1 MIEPNLI
8 QTKYSEVISP
18 SNFWETRPFAEPV
31 ALSELGFLLTS
42 EQLGSDRLNHLN
54 NLLNRL
60 SQVCQT
66 SDELQAGLLLYLY
79 PSCKDFPDRMTK
91 QLCHPNAYEIF
102 LRLRQIDGLSFKMET
117 EKHLIRA
124 RDLIYAMCGN
134 FSLMMALLL
143 IRLHRIQQFE
153 DLPESHRELVAKQSL
168 HVYAPLANRLGI
180 FWIKAELE
188 DHAFQILEPDQYYQ
202 LKKLVAK
209 KRNERSALVESMSR
223 QIRQTL
229 RKAGLNHQVY
239 GRYKRFYSIHE
250 KLQKVDHQFE
260 RIQDLIALR
269 ILLDDVADCYAA
281 LSYIHE
287 RWSHNEDRFKDY
299 ITQPKPNGYQSLHTT
314 VTTSL
319 GDDVEIQIRTHE
331 MHAVAEFG
339 IAAHWLYKE
348 THRRSAVKADINKSF
363 EKLDQT
369 LQCVYPMTPQGDILE
384 LPIGA
389 SPVDFAYHIHTDIGN
404 QIAGVKINNTIS
416 KIDSQLENGDC
427 VEILTSPRQH
437 PTKEWLNF
445 VKTHKA
451 RNKIRQFVNLQK
463 REEFRRDAWNI
474 LEKDF
479 RQAGLNLNRMV
490 RENRLENE
498 CQQRKSQS
506 FEHVLNCIG
515 QGSMRSQEILQWFVD
530 APNEF
535 AATPTIQP
543 KNKKTSLNIKTH
555 FIPGKFH
562 VCVAG
567 LEEAVTS
574 LAGCC
579 KPVPGDDIIGYISKN
594 RMIKIHKKNC
604 VSASHLENDQLL
616 AVDWIES
623 T

>member
-8 QTKYSEVISP
+8 QTKYSEVINP

-60 SQVCQT
+60 SQVFQT

-79 PSCKDFPDRMTK
+79 PSYKDFPDRMTQ

-102 LRLRQIDGLSFKMET
+102 LRLRQIDGLSFKMES

-153 DLPESHRELVAKQSL
+153 DLPESHRDLVAKQSL

-287 RWSHNEDRFKDY
+287 RWSHNENRFKDY

-314 VTTSL
+314 VTTSE

-348 THRRSAVKADINKSF
+348 THRRSAVKADLSKSF
-363 EKLDQT
+363 KKLDKT

-474 LEKDF
+474 LENDF

-515 QGSMRSQEILQWFVD
+515 QGSLRSQEILQWFVD

-535 AATPTIQP
+535 VATSTIQP
-543 KNKKTSLNIKTH
+543 KNKKTSLSIKTH

-562 VCVAG
+562 VCVEG

-616 AVDWIES
+616 AVNWIEF

>member
-8 QTKYSEVISP
+8 QTKYSEVINP

-79 PSCKDFPDRMTK
+79 PSYKAFPDRMTQ

-102 LRLRQIDGLSFKMET
+102 LRLRQIDGLSFKMES

-153 DLPESHRELVAKQSL
+153 DLPASHRELVAKQSL

-287 RWSHNEDRFKDY
+287 RWSHNENRFKDY

-314 VTTSL
+314 VTTSE

-348 THRRSAVKADINKSF
+348 THRRSAVKADLNKSF
-363 EKLDQT
+363 GKLDQT

-384 LPIGA
+384 LPLGA

-515 QGSMRSQEILQWFVD
+515 QGSLRSQEILQWFVD

-543 KNKKTSLNIKTH
+543 KNKKTSLSIKTH

-562 VCVAG
+562 VCVEG

-616 AVDWIES
+616 AVNWIEL

>member
-18 SNFWETRPFAEPV
+18 SNFWETKPSAEPV
-31 ALSELGFLLTS
+31 ALSELGFLMTS

-79 PSCKDFPDRMTK
+79 PSYKDLPDRMTQ

-102 LRLRQIDGLSFKMET
+102 LRLRQIDGLSFKMES

-153 DLPESHRELVAKQSL
+153 DLPESHRDLVAKQSL

-223 QIRQTL
+223 QIRKTL
-229 RKAGLNHQVY
+229 SQAGLNHQVY

-260 RIQDLIALR
+260 RIQDLNALR

-287 RWSHNEDRFKDY
+287 RWSHNENRFKDY
-299 ITQPKPNGYQSLHTT
+299 ITQPKLNGYQSLHTT
-314 VTTSL
+314 VTTSE

-348 THRRSAVKADINKSF
+348 THRRSGVKADLNKSF
-363 EKLDQT
+363 KELDQT

-416 KIDSQLENGDC
+416 KIDTQLENGDC

-506 FEHVLNCIG
+506 FEHILNCIG
-515 QGSMRSQEILQWFVD
+515 QGSVRSQEILQWFVD

-543 KNKKTSLNIKTH
+543 KNKKTSLSIKTH

-562 VCVAG
+562 VCVEG

-579 KPVPGDDIIGYISKN
+579 KPMPGDDIIGYISKN

-616 AVDWIES
+616 AVNWIEF

>member
-8 QTKYSEVISP
+8 QTKYSEVINP

-79 PSCKDFPDRMTK
+79 PSYKDFPDRMTQ

-102 LRLRQIDGLSFKMET
+102 LRLRQIDGLSFKMES

-153 DLPESHRELVAKQSL
+153 DLPASHRELVAKQSL

-209 KRNERSALVESMSR
+209 KRNERSALVEPMSR

-287 RWSHNEDRFKDY
+287 RWSHNENRFKDY

-314 VTTSL
+314 VTTSE

-348 THRRSAVKADINKSF
+348 THRRSAVKADLNKSF
-363 EKLDQT
+363 KKLDQT

-404 QIAGVKINNTIS
+404 QIAGVKINNNIS

-515 QGSMRSQEILQWFVD
+515 QGSLRSQEIMQWFID

-543 KNKKTSLNIKTH
+543 KNKKTSLSIKTH

-562 VCVAG
+562 VCVEG

-616 AVDWIES
+616 AVNWIEV

>member
-8 QTKYSEVISP
+8 QTKYSEVINP

-79 PSCKDFPDRMTK
+79 PSYKDFPDRMTQ

-102 LRLRQIDGLSFKMET
+102 LRLRQIDGLSFKMES

-153 DLPESHRELVAKQSL
+153 DLPESHRDLVAKQSL

-287 RWSHNEDRFKDY
+287 RWSHSEDRFKDY

-314 VTTSL
+314 VTTSK

-348 THRRSAVKADINKSF
+348 THRRSAVKADLNKSF
-363 EKLDQT
+363 KKLDQT

-515 QGSMRSQEILQWFVD
+515 PVSYTHL
-530 APNEF
+530 
-535 AATPTIQP
+535 TLPT
-543 KNKKTSLNIKTH
+543 T
-555 FIPGKFH
+555 
-562 VCVAG
+562 
-567 LEEAVTS
+567 
-574 LAGCC
+574 
-579 KPVPGDDIIGYISKN
+579 
-594 RMIKIHKKNC
+594 
-604 VSASHLENDQLL
+604 
-616 AVDWIES
+616 
-623 T
+623 

>member
-8 QTKYSEVISP
+8 QSKYSEVINP

-31 ALSELGFLLTS
+31 ALPELGFLLTS

-79 PSCKDFPDRMTK
+79 PSYKDFPDRMTQ

-102 LRLRQIDGLSFKMET
+102 LRLRQIDGLSFKMES

-153 DLPESHRELVAKQSL
+153 DLPESHRDLVAKQSL

-287 RWSHNEDRFKDY
+287 RWSHNENRFKDY

-314 VTTSL
+314 VTTSE

-331 MHAVAEFG
+331 MHVVAEFG

-348 THRRSAVKADINKSF
+348 THRRSAVKADLNKSF
-363 EKLDQT
+363 KKLDRT
-369 LQCVYPMTPQGDILE
+369 LQRVYPMTPQGDILE

-416 KIDSQLENGDC
+416 KIDTQLENGDC

-535 AATPTIQP
+535 ATTSTIQP

-562 VCVAG
+562 VCVEG

-579 KPVPGDDIIGYISKN
+579 KPVHGDDIIGYISKN

-616 AVDWIES
+616 AVNWIEFA
-623 T
+623 

>member
-8 QTKYSEVISP
+8 QTKYSEVINP
-18 SNFWETRPFAEPV
+18 SNFWETQPFAEPV

-79 PSCKDFPDRMTK
+79 PSYKDFPNRMTQ

-102 LRLRQIDGLSFKMET
+102 LRLRQIDGLSFKMES

-153 DLPESHRELVAKQSL
+153 DLPESHRDLVAKQSL

-250 KLQKVDHQFE
+250 KLQKVNHQFE

-287 RWSHNEDRFKDY
+287 RWSHREDRFKDY

-314 VTTSL
+314 VTTSK

-348 THRRSAVKADINKSF
+348 THRRSAVKADLNKSF
-363 EKLDQT
+363 KKLDQT

-416 KIDSQLENGDC
+416 KIDNQLENGDC

-535 AATPTIQP
+535 AVTPTIQP
-543 KNKKTSLNIKTH
+543 KNKKTSLSIKTH

-562 VCVAG
+562 VCVEG

-616 AVDWIES
+616 AVDWIKS

>member
-8 QTKYSEVISP
+8 QTKYFEVLNL
-18 SNFWETRPFAEPV
+18 SNFWETRTFAEPV

-66 SDELQAGLLLYLY
+66 SDELQASLLLYLY
-79 PSCKDFPDRMTK
+79 PSYTDLPDQMTR

-102 LRLRQIDGLSFKMET
+102 LKLRQIDSLSFKMET

-153 DLPESHRELVAKQSL
+153 DLPESHRDLVAKQSL

-188 DHAFQILEPDQYYQ
+188 DHAFQILEPNQYYQ

-209 KRNERSALVESMSR
+209 KRNERSAMVESISR

-229 RKAGLNHQVY
+229 RKSGLNHQVY

-250 KLQKVDHQFE
+250 KLQKVDQQFE

-314 VTTSL
+314 VTTSG

-331 MHAVAEFG
+331 MHAFAEFG

-348 THRRSAVKADINKSF
+348 THRHSAVKADLNKSF
-363 EKLDQT
+363 KKLDQT

-384 LPIGA
+384 LPKGA

-404 QIAGVKINNTIS
+404 QLAGVKINNNIS
-416 KIDSQLENGDC
+416 KIDTQLENGDS
-427 VEILTSPRQH
+427 VEILTSPRQN

-451 RNKIRQFVNLQK
+451 RNRIRQFVNLQK
-463 REEFRRDAWNI
+463 REEFRRDAWSV

-515 QGSMRSQEILQWFVD
+515 QGSLRSQEILQWFVD
-530 APNEF
+530 APNEH
-535 AATPTIQP
+535 AAVTTIQL
-543 KNKKTSLNIKTH
+543 KNEKTLSGTQKH
-555 FIPGKFH
+555 FIPGKFR
-562 VCVAG
+562 VCVEG

-579 KPVPGDDIIGYISKN
+579 KPVPGDEIIGYISKN
-594 RMIKIHKKNC
+594 RMIKIHRKNC
-604 VSASHLENDQLL
+604 ELASHLENDQLL
-616 AVDWIES
+616 AVNWIEFA
-623 T
+623 

>member
-1 MIEPNLI
+1 
-8 QTKYSEVISP
+8 
-18 SNFWETRPFAEPV
+18 
-31 ALSELGFLLTS
+31 
-42 EQLGSDRLNHLN
+42 
-54 NLLNRL
+54 
-60 SQVCQT
+60 
-66 SDELQAGLLLYLY
+66 
-79 PSCKDFPDRMTK
+79 
-91 QLCHPNAYEIF
+91 
-102 LRLRQIDGLSFKMET
+102 
-117 EKHLIRA
+117 
-124 RDLIYAMCGN
+124 
-134 FSLMMALLL
+134 
-143 IRLHRIQQFE
+143 
-153 DLPESHRELVAKQSL
+153 
-168 HVYAPLANRLGI
+168 
-180 FWIKAELE
+180 
-188 DHAFQILEPDQYYQ
+188 
-202 LKKLVAK
+202 
-209 KRNERSALVESMSR
+209 
-223 QIRQTL
+223 QTL

-287 RWSHNEDRFKDY
+287 RWSQNEDRFKDY

-348 THRRSAVKADINKSF
+348 THRRSAVKADLNKSF
-363 EKLDQT
+363 KKLDQT

-416 KIDSQLENGDC
+416 KIDNQLENGDC

-543 KNKKTSLNIKTH
+543 KNKKTSLSIKTH

-562 VCVAG
+562 VCVEG

-616 AVDWIES
+616 AVNWTEF

>member
-8 QTKYSEVISP
+8 QTKYSEVINP

-79 PSCKDFPDRMTK
+79 PSYKDFPDRMTQ

-102 LRLRQIDGLSFKMET
+102 LRLRQIDGLSFKMDS

-124 RDLIYAMCGN
+124 RDLIYGMCGN

-153 DLPESHRELVAKQSL
+153 DLPESHRVLVARQSL

-287 RWSHNEDRFKDY
+287 RWSHNENRFKDY

-314 VTTSL
+314 VTTSE

-348 THRRSAVKADINKSF
+348 THRRSAVKADLNKSF
-363 EKLDQT
+363 KKLDQA

-404 QIAGVKINNTIS
+404 QIAGVKINNNIS

-515 QGSMRSQEILQWFVD
+515 QGSLRSQEILQWFVD

-543 KNKKTSLNIKTH
+543 KNKKTSLSIKTH

-562 VCVAG
+562 VCVEG

-616 AVDWIES
+616 AVNWIEL

>member
-8 QTKYSEVISP
+8 QTKYSEVINP

-79 PSCKDFPDRMTK
+79 PSYKAFPDRMTQ

-102 LRLRQIDGLSFKMET
+102 LRLRQIDGLSFKMES

-153 DLPESHRELVAKQSL
+153 DLPASHREVVAKQSL

-209 KRNERSALVESMSR
+209 KRNERSALVESMSS

-287 RWSHNEDRFKDY
+287 RWSHNENRFKDY

-314 VTTSL
+314 VTTSE

-348 THRRSAVKADINKSF
+348 THRRSAVKADLNKSF
-363 EKLDQT
+363 KKLDQT
-369 LQCVYPMTPQGDILE
+369 LQYVYPMTPQGDILE

-389 SPVDFAYHIHTDIGN
+389 SPVDFAYHVHTDIGN

-416 KIDSQLENGDC
+416 KIDNQLENGDC

-445 VKTHKA
+445 VKTYKA

-515 QGSMRSQEILQWFVD
+515 QGSLRSQEILQWFVD

-543 KNKKTSLNIKTH
+543 KNKKTSLSIKTH

-562 VCVAG
+562 VSVEG

-579 KPVPGDDIIGYISKN
+579 KPVPGDDIIEYISKN

-616 AVDWIES
+616 AVNWIEL

>member
-54 NLLNRL
+54 NLLNSL

-79 PSCKDFPDRMTK
+79 PSCKDFPDRMTQ

-153 DLPESHRELVAKQSL
+153 DLPESHRDLVAKQSL

-269 ILLDDVADCYAA
+269 ILLDDVANCYAA

-287 RWSHNEDRFKDY
+287 RWSHSEDRFKDY

-314 VTTSL
+314 VTTSE

-348 THRRSAVKADINKSF
+348 THRRSAVKADLNKSF
-363 EKLDQT
+363 KKLDQT

-384 LPIGA
+384 LPKGA

-416 KIDSQLENGDC
+416 KIDTQLENGDC

-451 RNKIRQFVNLQK
+451 RSKIRQFINLQK
-463 REEFRRDAWNI
+463 REEFRRDAWSI

-479 RQAGLNLNRMV
+479 RHAGLNLNRMV

-498 CQQRKSQS
+498 CQLRKSQS
-506 FEHVLNCIG
+506 FGHVLNCIG
-515 QGSMRSQEILQWFVD
+515 QGSLRSQEILQWFVD
-530 APNEF
+530 APNEH
-535 AATPTIQP
+535 AATSRIQP
-543 KNKKTSLNIKTH
+543 KNKKTPLSIKTH
-555 FIPGKFH
+555 FITGKFH
-562 VCVAG
+562 VCVEG
-567 LEEAVTS
+567 LEEAATS

-594 RMIKIHKKNC
+594 RMIKIHKRNC
-604 VSASHLENDQLL
+604 ESASHLENDQLL
-616 AVDWIES
+616 AVNWIEFA
-623 T
+623 

>member
-1 MIEPNLI
+1 MIEPYLI

-18 SNFWETRPFAEPV
+18 SNFLETRPFAEPV
-31 ALSELGFLLTS
+31 ALSELGSLLTS

-54 NLLNRL
+54 NLLNSL

-79 PSCKDFPDRMTK
+79 PSCKDFRDRVTQ

-117 EKHLIRA
+117 EKQLTRA

-153 DLPESHRELVAKQSL
+153 DLPESHRDLVAKQSL

-287 RWSHNEDRFKDY
+287 RWSHSEDRFKDY

-314 VTTSL
+314 VTTSE

-348 THRRSAVKADINKSF
+348 THRRSAVKADLNKSF
-363 EKLDQT
+363 KKLDQT

-384 LPIGA
+384 LPKGA

-416 KIDSQLENGDC
+416 KIDTQLENGDF

-451 RNKIRQFVNLQK
+451 RSKIRQFVNLQK
-463 REEFRRDAWNI
+463 REEFRRDAWSI

-479 RQAGLNLNRMV
+479 RHAGLNLNRMV

-498 CQQRKSQS
+498 CQLRKSQS

-515 QGSMRSQEILQWFVD
+515 QGSLRSQEILQWFVD
-530 APNEF
+530 APNEH
-535 AATPTIQP
+535 AATSRIQP
-543 KNKKTSLNIKTH
+543 KNKKTPLSIKTH
-555 FIPGKFH
+555 FITGKFH
-562 VCVAG
+562 VCVEG

-594 RMIKIHKKNC
+594 RMIKIHKRNC
-604 VSASHLENDQLL
+604 ESASHLENDQLL
-616 AVDWIES
+616 AVNWIEFA
-623 T
+623 

>member
-1 MIEPNLI
+1 M
-8 QTKYSEVISP
+8 
-18 SNFWETRPFAEPV
+18 
-31 ALSELGFLLTS
+31 
-42 EQLGSDRLNHLN
+42 
-54 NLLNRL
+54 
-60 SQVCQT
+60 
-66 SDELQAGLLLYLY
+66 
-79 PSCKDFPDRMTK
+79 
-91 QLCHPNAYEIF
+91 
-102 LRLRQIDGLSFKMET
+102 
-117 EKHLIRA
+117 
-124 RDLIYAMCGN
+124 
-134 FSLMMALLL
+134 
-143 IRLHRIQQFE
+143 
-153 DLPESHRELVAKQSL
+153 
-168 HVYAPLANRLGI
+168 
-180 FWIKAELE
+180 
-188 DHAFQILEPDQYYQ
+188 
-202 LKKLVAK
+202 
-209 KRNERSALVESMSR
+209 
-223 QIRQTL
+223 
-229 RKAGLNHQVY
+229 
-239 GRYKRFYSIHE
+239 
-250 KLQKVDHQFE
+250 
-260 RIQDLIALR
+260 IALR

-287 RWSHNEDRFKDY
+287 RWSHNENRFKDY

-314 VTTSL
+314 VTTSE

-348 THRRSAVKADINKSF
+348 THRRSAVKADLNKSF
-363 EKLDQT
+363 KKLDQA

-404 QIAGVKINNTIS
+404 QIAGVKINNNIS

-515 QGSMRSQEILQWFVD
+515 QGSLRSQEILQWFVD

-543 KNKKTSLNIKTH
+543 KNKKTSLSIKTH

-562 VCVAG
+562 VCVEG

-594 RMIKIHKKNC
+594 SMIKIHKKNC

-616 AVDWIES
+616 AVNWIEL

>member
-18 SNFWETRPFAEPV
+18 SNFWETRQFAEPV

-42 EQLGSDRLNHLN
+42 EQLGSNRLNHLN

-79 PSCKDFPDRMTK
+79 PSYKDFPDRMTQ
-91 QLCHPNAYEIF
+91 QLCHQNAYEIF
-102 LRLRQIDGLSFKMET
+102 LRLRQIDGLSFKMES

-153 DLPESHRELVAKQSL
+153 DLPESHRDLVAKQSL

-287 RWSHNEDRFKDY
+287 RWSHSEDRFKDY

-314 VTTSL
+314 VTTSE

-348 THRRSAVKADINKSF
+348 THRCSAVKADLNKSF
-363 EKLDQT
+363 KKLDQT

-416 KIDSQLENGDC
+416 KIDTQLENGDC

-451 RNKIRQFVNLQK
+451 RNKIRQFVNHQK
-463 REEFRRDAWNI
+463 REEFRRDAWSI

-479 RQAGLNLNRMV
+479 RHAGLNLNRMV

-543 KNKKTSLNIKTH
+543 KNKKTSLSVKTH

-562 VCVAG
+562 VCVEG

-594 RMIKIHKKNC
+594 RMIKVHKKNC

-616 AVDWIES
+616 AVNWIEF

>member
-1 MIEPNLI
+1 M
-8 QTKYSEVISP
+8 
-18 SNFWETRPFAEPV
+18 
-31 ALSELGFLLTS
+31 
-42 EQLGSDRLNHLN
+42 NHLN

-79 PSCKDFPDRMTK
+79 PSYKDFPDRMTQ

-102 LRLRQIDGLSFKMET
+102 LRLRQIDGLSFKMES

-124 RDLIYAMCGN
+124 RDLIYAMCDN

-153 DLPESHRELVAKQSL
+153 DLPESHRDLVAKQSL

-348 THRRSAVKADINKSF
+348 THRRSAVKADLNKSF
-363 EKLDQT
+363 KKLDQT

-463 REEFRRDAWNI
+463 REEFRRDTWNI

-543 KNKKTSLNIKTH
+543 KNKKTSLSVKTH

-562 VCVAG
+562 VCVEG

-604 VSASHLENDQLL
+604 ASASHLENEQLL
-616 AVDWIES
+616 AVNWIEL

>member
-8 QTKYSEVISP
+8 QTKYSEVINP

-79 PSCKDFPDRMTK
+79 PSYKAFPDRMTQ

-102 LRLRQIDGLSFKMET
+102 LRLRQIDGLSFKMES

-153 DLPESHRELVAKQSL
+153 DLPASHREVVAKQSL

-287 RWSHNEDRFKDY
+287 RWSHNENRFKDY

-314 VTTSL
+314 VTTSE

-348 THRRSAVKADINKSF
+348 THRRSAVKADLNKSF
-363 EKLDQT
+363 KKLDQA

-515 QGSMRSQEILQWFVD
+515 QGSLRSQEILQWFVD

-543 KNKKTSLNIKTH
+543 KNKKTSLSIKTH

-562 VCVAG
+562 VCVEG

-616 AVDWIES
+616 AVNWIEL

>member
-8 QTKYSEVISP
+8 QTKYSEVINP

-79 PSCKDFPDRMTK
+79 PSYKAFPDRMTQ

-102 LRLRQIDGLSFKMET
+102 LRLRQIDGLSFKMES

-153 DLPESHRELVAKQSL
+153 DLPASHREVVAKQSL

-287 RWSHNEDRFKDY
+287 RWSHNENRFKDY

-314 VTTSL
+314 VTTSE

-348 THRRSAVKADINKSF
+348 THRRSAVKADLNKSF
-363 EKLDQT
+363 KKLDQT

-384 LPIGA
+384 LPMGA

-451 RNKIRQFVNLQK
+451 RNKIRQFANLQK

-515 QGSMRSQEILQWFVD
+515 QGSLRSQEILQWFID

-543 KNKKTSLNIKTH
+543 KNKKTSLSIKTH

-562 VCVAG
+562 VCVEG

-616 AVDWIES
+616 AVNWIEL

>member
-8 QTKYSEVISP
+8 QTKYSEVINP

-79 PSCKDFPDRMTK
+79 PFYKDFPDRMTQ

-102 LRLRQIDGLSFKMET
+102 LRLRQIDGLSFKMES

-153 DLPESHRELVAKQSL
+153 DLPESHRDLVAKQSL

-348 THRRSAVKADINKSF
+348 THRRSAVKADLNKSF
-363 EKLDQT
+363 KKLDQT

-384 LPIGA
+384 LPKGA

-515 QGSMRSQEILQWFVD
+515 QGSLRSQEILQWFVD

-535 AATPTIQP
+535 AATSTIQP
-543 KNKKTSLNIKTH
+543 KNKKTSLSIKTH

-562 VCVAG
+562 VCVEG

-594 RMIKIHKKNC
+594 RMIKIHKRNC
-604 VSASHLENDQLL
+604 ESASHLKNDQLL
-616 AVDWIES
+616 AVNWIEFA
-623 T
+623 

>member
-8 QTKYSEVISP
+8 QTKYSEVINP

-79 PSCKDFPDRMTK
+79 PSYKAFPDRMTQ

-102 LRLRQIDGLSFKMET
+102 LRLRQIDGLSFKMES

-153 DLPESHRELVAKQSL
+153 DLPASHREVVAKQSL

-287 RWSHNEDRFKDY
+287 RWSHNENRFKDY

-314 VTTSL
+314 VTTSE

-348 THRRSAVKADINKSF
+348 THRRSAVKADLNKSF
-363 EKLDQT
+363 KKLDQA

-404 QIAGVKINNTIS
+404 QIAGVKINNNIS

-515 QGSMRSQEILQWFVD
+515 QGSLRSQEILQWFID

-543 KNKKTSLNIKTH
+543 KNKKTSLSIKTH

-562 VCVAG
+562 VCVEG

-616 AVDWIES
+616 AVNWIEL

>member
-8 QTKYSEVISP
+8 QTKYSEVINP

-79 PSCKDFPDRMTK
+79 PSYKDFPDRMTQ

-102 LRLRQIDGLSFKMET
+102 LRLRQIDGLSFKMES

-153 DLPESHRELVAKQSL
+153 DLPESHRDLVAKQSL

-188 DHAFQILEPDQYYQ
+188 DHAFEILEPDQYYQ

-314 VTTSL
+314 VTTSE

-331 MHAVAEFG
+331 MHVVAEFG

-348 THRRSAVKADINKSF
+348 THRRSAVKADLNKSF
-363 EKLDQT
+363 KKLDQT

-384 LPIGA
+384 LPKGA

-416 KIDSQLENGDC
+416 KIDTQLENGDC

-463 REEFRRDAWNI
+463 REEFRRDAWSI

-479 RQAGLNLNRMV
+479 RHAGLNLNRMV

-515 QGSMRSQEILQWFVD
+515 QGSLRSQEILQWFVD
-530 APNEF
+530 APNEH
-535 AATPTIQP
+535 AATSTIQP
-543 KNKKTSLNIKTH
+543 KNKKTPLSIKTH

-562 VCVAG
+562 VCVEG

-579 KPVPGDDIIGYISKN
+579 KPAPGDDIIGYISKN
-594 RMIKIHKKNC
+594 RMIKIHKRNC
-604 VSASHLENDQLL
+604 ESARHLENDQLL
-616 AVDWIES
+616 AVNWIEFA
-623 T
+623 

>member
-8 QTKYSEVISP
+8 QTKYSEVLNP

-54 NLLNRL
+54 NLMNRL

-79 PSCKDFPDRMTK
+79 PSYTDLPDRMTQ

-153 DLPESHRELVAKQSL
+153 DLPESHLDLVAKQSL
-168 HVYAPLANRLGI
+168 HVYAPLANRLGT

-229 RKAGLNHQVY
+229 RKAGLSHQVY

-250 KLQKVDHQFE
+250 KLQKVDQQFE

-287 RWSHNEDRFKDY
+287 QWPHNEDRFKDY

-314 VTTSL
+314 VTTL
-319 GDDVEIQIRTHE
+319 GGDDVEIQIRTHE

-348 THRRSAVKADINKSF
+348 THRCSAVKADLSRSF
-363 EKLDQT
+363 KKLDQT

-384 LPIGA
+384 LPKGA

-404 QIAGVKINNTIS
+404 QISGVKINNNIS
-416 KIDSQLENGDC
+416 KIDTQLENGDC
-427 VEILTSPRQH
+427 VEILTSSRQN

-451 RNKIRQFVNLQK
+451 RNKIRQFINLQK
-463 REEFRRDAWNI
+463 REEFRREAWSV

-515 QGSMRSQEILQWFVD
+515 QGSLRSHEILQWFVD
-530 APNEF
+530 APNEP
-535 AATPTIQP
+535 AALPIIQP
-543 KNKKTSLNIKTH
+543 KNEKTLSSIQKH

-562 VCVAG
+562 VGVEG
-567 LEEAVTS
+567 LEEAATF

-579 KPVPGDDIIGYISKN
+579 KPVPGDEIIGYISRN
-594 RMIKIHKKNC
+594 RMIKIHRKNC
-604 VSASHLENDQLL
+604 ESASHLENDQLL
-616 AVDWIES
+616 AVNWIEFA
-623 T
+623 

>member
-8 QTKYSEVISP
+8 QTKYSEVINP
-18 SNFWETRPFAEPV
+18 SNFWETRPFAEPA

-79 PSCKDFPDRMTK
+79 PSYKDFPDRMTQ

-102 LRLRQIDGLSFKMET
+102 LRLRQIDGLSFKMES

-153 DLPESHRELVAKQSL
+153 DLPASHREVVAKQSL

-287 RWSHNEDRFKDY
+287 RWFHNENRFKDY

-314 VTTSL
+314 VTTSE

-348 THRRSAVKADINKSF
+348 THRRSAVKADLNKSF
-363 EKLDQT
+363 KKLDQA

-404 QIAGVKINNTIS
+404 QIAGVKINNNIS
-416 KIDSQLENGDC
+416 KIDTQLENGDC

-515 QGSMRSQEILQWFVD
+515 QGSLRSQEILQWFID

-543 KNKKTSLNIKTH
+543 KNKKTSLSIKTH

-562 VCVAG
+562 VCVEG

-616 AVDWIES
+616 AVNWIEL

>member
-1 MIEPNLI
+1 MVEPNLI

-54 NLLNRL
+54 NLLNSL

-79 PSCKDFPDRMTK
+79 PSCKDFPDRMTQ

-153 DLPESHRELVAKQSL
+153 DLPESHRDLVAKQSL

-287 RWSHNEDRFKDY
+287 RWLHSEDRFKDY

-314 VTTSL
+314 VTTSE

-348 THRRSAVKADINKSF
+348 THRRSAVKADLNKSF
-363 EKLDQT
+363 KKLDQT

-384 LPIGA
+384 LPKGA

-416 KIDSQLENGDC
+416 KIDTQLENGDC

-451 RNKIRQFVNLQK
+451 RSKIRQFVNLQK
-463 REEFRRDAWNI
+463 REEFRRDAWSI

-479 RQAGLNLNRMV
+479 RHAGLNLNRMV

-498 CQQRKSQS
+498 CQLRKSQS

-515 QGSMRSQEILQWFVD
+515 QGSLRSQEVLHWFVD
-530 APNEF
+530 APNEH
-535 AATPTIQP
+535 AATSRIQP
-543 KNKKTSLNIKTH
+543 KNKKTPLSIKTH
-555 FIPGKFH
+555 FITGKFH
-562 VCVAG
+562 VCVEG

-594 RMIKIHKKNC
+594 RMIKIHKRNC
-604 VSASHLENDQLL
+604 ESASHLKNDQLL
-616 AVDWIES
+616 AVNWIEFA
-623 T
+623 

>member
-1 MIEPNLI
+1 MIEPNLL
-8 QTKYSEVISP
+8 QTKYSEVINP

-79 PSCKDFPDRMTK
+79 PFYKDFPDRMTQK
-91 QLCHPNAYEIF
+91 LCHPNAYEIF
-102 LRLRQIDGLSFKMET
+102 LRLRQIDGLSFKMES

-153 DLPESHRELVAKQSL
+153 DLPESHRDLVAKQSL
-168 HVYAPLANRLGI
+168 PVYAPLANRLGI

-250 KLQKVDHQFE
+250 KLQKVNHEFE

-287 RWSHNEDRFKDY
+287 RWSHSEDRFKDY

-314 VTTSL
+314 VTTSE

-348 THRRSAVKADINKSF
+348 THRRSAVKADLNKSF
-363 EKLDQT
+363 KKLDQT

-416 KIDSQLENGDC
+416 KIDSQLQNGDC

-451 RNKIRQFVNLQK
+451 RKKIRQFVNLQK

-515 QGSMRSQEILQWFVD
+515 QGSMRSQEILQWFFE

-535 AATPTIQP
+535 AATSTIQP
-543 KNKKTSLNIKTH
+543 KNKKTSLSIKTH

-562 VCVAG
+562 VCVEG

-604 VSASHLENDQLL
+604 VSASHLENEQLL
-616 AVDWIES
+616 AVNWIEL

>member
-8 QTKYSEVISP
+8 QTKYSEVINP

-79 PSCKDFPDRMTK
+79 PSYKAFPDRMTQ

-102 LRLRQIDGLSFKMET
+102 LRLRQIDGLSFKMES

-153 DLPESHRELVAKQSL
+153 DLPASHRELVAKQSL

-269 ILLDDVADCYAA
+269 ILLEDVADCYAA

-287 RWSHNEDRFKDY
+287 RWSHNENRFKDY
-299 ITQPKPNGYQSLHTT
+299 ITQPKTNGYQSLHTT
-314 VTTSL
+314 VTTSV
-319 GDDVEIQIRTHE
+319 GDDVEIQFRSHE

-348 THRRSAVKADINKSF
+348 THRRSAVKADLNKSF
-363 EKLDQT
+363 KKLDQT
-369 LQCVYPMTPQGDILE
+369 LQYVYPMTPQGDILE

-404 QIAGVKINNTIS
+404 QIAGVKINNNIS

-515 QGSMRSQEILQWFVD
+515 QGSLRSQEILQWFVD

-562 VCVAG
+562 VCVEG
-567 LEEAVTS
+567 LAEAVTS

-616 AVDWIES
+616 AVNWIEL

>member
-1 MIEPNLI
+1 MIEPNLV
-8 QTKYSEVISP
+8 QTKYSEALNP
-18 SNFWETRPFAEPV
+18 STFWETRPSAEPV

-54 NLLNRL
+54 NLLKRL

-79 PSCKDFPDRMTK
+79 PSYTDLPNRMTQ

-153 DLPESHRELVAKQSL
+153 DLPEYHLDMAAKQSL

-188 DHAFQILEPDQYYQ
+188 DHAFQILEPDHYYQ

-223 QIRQTL
+223 KIRQTL
-229 RKAGLNHQVY
+229 RKAGLIHQVY

-250 KLQKVDHQFE
+250 KLQKVDQQFE

-314 VTTSL
+314 VTTSG

-348 THRRSAVKADINKSF
+348 THRHPAVKADLNKSF
-363 EKLDQT
+363 KKLDQT
-369 LQCVYPMTPQGDILE
+369 LQYVYPMTPQGDILE
-384 LPIGA
+384 LPKGA

-404 QIAGVKINNTIS
+404 QIAGVKINNNIS
-416 KIDSQLENGDC
+416 KIDTRLENGDC
-427 VEILTSPRQH
+427 VEILTSTRQN
-437 PTKEWLNF
+437 PTNEWLNF

-451 RNKIRQFVNLQK
+451 RNKIRQFVNFQK
-463 REEFRRDAWNI
+463 REEFRRDAWI
-474 LEKDF
+474 VLERDF

-515 QGSMRSQEILQWFVD
+515 QGSLRSQEILQWFVD
-530 APNEF
+530 VPNET
-535 AATPTIQP
+535 AALPLTQH
-543 KNKKTSLNIKTH
+543 KNETTLSGSHQN
-555 FIPGKFH
+555 FVSGKFH
-562 VCVAG
+562 VGVEG

-579 KPVPGDDIIGYISKN
+579 KPVPGDEIIGYISKN
-594 RMIKIHKKNC
+594 QTIKIHRKNC
-604 VSASHLENDQLL
+604 KSTSHLENDQLL
-616 AVDWIES
+616 AVSWIEFA
-623 T
+623 

>member
-79 PSCKDFPDRMTK
+79 PSCKDFPDRMTQ

-102 LRLRQIDGLSFKMET
+102 LRLRQIDGLSFKMES

-153 DLPESHRELVAKQSL
+153 DLPESHRDLVAKQSL

-314 VTTSL
+314 VTTS
-319 GDDVEIQIRTHE
+319 EE
-331 MHAVAEFG
+331 MM
-339 IAAHWLYKE
+339 WKSK
-348 THRRSAVKADINKSF
+348 SARMKCM
-363 EKLDQT
+363 L
-369 LQCVYPMTPQGDILE
+369 L
-384 LPIGA
+384 
-389 SPVDFAYHIHTDIGN
+389 
-404 QIAGVKINNTIS
+404 
-416 KIDSQLENGDC
+416 
-427 VEILTSPRQH
+427 
-437 PTKEWLNF
+437 
-445 VKTHKA
+445 
-451 RNKIRQFVNLQK
+451 
-463 REEFRRDAWNI
+463 
-474 LEKDF
+474 
-479 RQAGLNLNRMV
+479 LNLGLLRTGSIKKPTV
-490 RENRLENE
+490 
-498 CQQRKSQS
+498 
-506 FEHVLNCIG
+506 VL
-515 QGSMRSQEILQWFVD
+515 R
-530 APNEF
+530 
-535 AATPTIQP
+535 
-543 KNKKTSLNIKTH
+543 
-555 FIPGKFH
+555 
-562 VCVAG
+562 
-567 LEEAVTS
+567 
-574 LAGCC
+574 
-579 KPVPGDDIIGYISKN
+579 
-594 RMIKIHKKNC
+594 
-604 VSASHLENDQLL
+604 
-616 AVDWIES
+616 
-623 T
+623 

>member
-8 QTKYSEVISP
+8 QTKYSEVINP

-79 PSCKDFPDRMTK
+79 PSYKDFPDRMTQ

-102 LRLRQIDGLSFKMET
+102 LRLRQIDGLSFKMES

-153 DLPESHRELVAKQSL
+153 DLPESHRDLVAKQSL

-348 THRRSAVKADINKSF
+348 THRRSAVKADLNKSF
-363 EKLDQT
+363 KKLDQT

-416 KIDSQLENGDC
+416 KIDSQLETGDC

-543 KNKKTSLNIKTH
+543 KNKKTSLSVKTH

-562 VCVAG
+562 VCVEG

-594 RMIKIHKKNC
+594 RMIKVHKKSC

-616 AVDWIES
+616 AVDWIKS

>member
-8 QTKYSEVISP
+8 QTKYSEVINP

-153 DLPESHRELVAKQSL
+153 DLPESHRDLVAKQSL

-314 VTTSL
+314 VTTSK

-331 MHAVAEFG
+331 MHVVAEFG

-348 THRRSAVKADINKSF
+348 THRRSAVKADLNKSF
-363 EKLDQT
+363 KKLDQT

-384 LPIGA
+384 LPKGA

-416 KIDSQLENGDC
+416 KIDTQLENGDC

-451 RNKIRQFVNLQK
+451 RNKIRQFVNHQK
-463 REEFRRDAWNI
+463 REEFRRDAWSI

-479 RQAGLNLNRMV
+479 RHAGLNLNRMV

-515 QGSMRSQEILQWFVD
+515 QGSLRSQEILQWFVD
-530 APNEF
+530 APNEH
-535 AATPTIQP
+535 AATSTIQP
-543 KNKKTSLNIKTH
+543 KNKKTPLSIKTH

-562 VCVAG
+562 VCVEG

-579 KPVPGDDIIGYISKN
+579 NPAPGDDIIGYISKN

-604 VSASHLENDQLL
+604 VSASHLENEQLL
-616 AVDWIES
+616 AVNWIEL

>member
-8 QTKYSEVISP
+8 QTKYFEVLNL
-18 SNFWETRPFAEPV
+18 SNFWETRTFAEPV

-66 SDELQAGLLLYLY
+66 SDELQASLLLYLY
-79 PSCKDFPDRMTK
+79 PSYTDLPDQMTR

-102 LRLRQIDGLSFKMET
+102 LKLRQIDSLSFKMET

-153 DLPESHRELVAKQSL
+153 DLPEYHLNMVAKQSL

-188 DHAFQILEPDQYYQ
+188 DHAFQILEPDRYYQ

-223 QIRQTL
+223 KIRQTL
-229 RKAGLNHQVY
+229 RKAGLIHQVY

-250 KLQKVDHQFE
+250 KLQKVDQQFE

-314 VTTSL
+314 VTTSG

-331 MHAVAEFG
+331 MHAFAEFG

-348 THRRSAVKADINKSF
+348 THRHSAVKADLNKSF
-363 EKLDQT
+363 KKLDQT

-384 LPIGA
+384 LPKGA

-404 QIAGVKINNTIS
+404 QIAGVKINNNIS
-416 KIDSQLENGDC
+416 KIDTQLENGDC
-427 VEILTSPRQH
+427 VEILTSPRQN
-437 PTKEWLNF
+437 PTNEWLNF

-451 RNKIRQFVNLQK
+451 RNKIRQFVNLQR
-463 REEFRRDAWNI
+463 REEFRRDAWSL
-474 LEKDF
+474 LEKEF

-515 QGSMRSQEILQWFVD
+515 QGSLRSQEILQWFVD
-530 APNEF
+530 APNET
-535 AATPTIQP
+535 ATLPVTQHKNETILSGIKQP
-543 KNKKTSLNIKTH
+543 

-562 VCVAG
+562 VGVEG

-579 KPVPGDDIIGYISKN
+579 KPVPGDEIIGYISKN
-594 RMIKIHKKNC
+594 RMIKIHRKNC
-604 VSASHLENDQLL
+604 ESASHLENDQLL
-616 AVDWIES
+616 AVNWIEFA
-623 T
+623 

>member
-8 QTKYSEVISP
+8 QTKYSEVINP

-79 PSCKDFPDRMTK
+79 PSYKDFPDRMTQ

-102 LRLRQIDGLSFKMET
+102 LRLRQIDGLSFKMDS

-124 RDLIYAMCGN
+124 RDLIYGMCGN

-153 DLPESHRELVAKQSL
+153 DLPASHREVVAKQSL

-287 RWSHNEDRFKDY
+287 RWSHNENRFKDY
-299 ITQPKPNGYQSLHTT
+299 ITQPKLNGYQSLHTT
-314 VTTSL
+314 VTTSE

-348 THRRSAVKADINKSF
+348 THRRSAVKADLNKSF
-363 EKLDQT
+363 KKLDQT

-404 QIAGVKINNTIS
+404 QIAGVKINNNIS

-515 QGSMRSQEILQWFVD
+515 QGSLRSQEILQWFVD

-543 KNKKTSLNIKTH
+543 KNKKTSLSIKTH

-562 VCVAG
+562 VCVEG

-616 AVDWIES
+616 AVNWIEL

>member
-8 QTKYSEVISP
+8 QTKYSEVINP

-79 PSCKDFPDRMTK
+79 PSYKDFPDRMTQ

-102 LRLRQIDGLSFKMET
+102 LRLRQIDGLSFKMES

-124 RDLIYAMCGN
+124 RDLIYAICGN

-153 DLPESHRELVAKQSL
+153 DLPESNRELVAKQSL

-287 RWSHNEDRFKDY
+287 RWLHSEDRFKDY

-314 VTTSL
+314 VTTSE

-348 THRRSAVKADINKSF
+348 THRRSAVKADLNKSF
-363 EKLDQT
+363 KKLDQT

-389 SPVDFAYHIHTDIGN
+389 SPVDFAYHVHTDIGN

-416 KIDSQLENGDC
+416 KIDNQLENGDC

-463 REEFRRDAWNI
+463 REEFRRGAWNI

-543 KNKKTSLNIKTH
+543 KNKKTSLSIKTH

-562 VCVAG
+562 VCVEG
-567 LEEAVTS
+567 REEAVTS

-579 KPVPGDDIIGYISKN
+579 KPAPCDDIIGYISKN
-594 RMIKIHKKNC
+594 RLIKIHKKNC

-616 AVDWIES
+616 AVNWIEL

>member
-8 QTKYSEVISP
+8 QTKYSEVINP

-153 DLPESHRELVAKQSL
+153 DLPESHRDLVAKQSL

-287 RWSHNEDRFKDY
+287 RWSHSEDRFKDY

-314 VTTSL
+314 VTTSE

-348 THRRSAVKADINKSF
+348 THRRSAVKADLNKSF
-363 EKLDQT
+363 KKLDQT

-463 REEFRRDAWNI
+463 REEFRRDAWSI

-479 RQAGLNLNRMV
+479 RHAGLNLNRMV

-562 VCVAG
+562 VCVEG

-594 RMIKIHKKNC
+594 RMIKIHKRNC
-604 VSASHLENDQLL
+604 ESASHLENDQLL
-616 AVDWIES
+616 AVNWIEFA
-623 T
+623 

>member
-1 MIEPNLI
+1 N
-8 QTKYSEVISP
+8 
-18 SNFWETRPFAEPV
+18 
-31 ALSELGFLLTS
+31 
-42 EQLGSDRLNHLN
+42 
-54 NLLNRL
+54 
-60 SQVCQT
+60 
-66 SDELQAGLLLYLY
+66 
-79 PSCKDFPDRMTK
+79 
-91 QLCHPNAYEIF
+91 
-102 LRLRQIDGLSFKMET
+102 
-117 EKHLIRA
+117 
-124 RDLIYAMCGN
+124 
-134 FSLMMALLL
+134 
-143 IRLHRIQQFE
+143 
-153 DLPESHRELVAKQSL
+153 
-168 HVYAPLANRLGI
+168 
-180 FWIKAELE
+180 
-188 DHAFQILEPDQYYQ
+188 
-202 LKKLVAK
+202 
-209 KRNERSALVESMSR
+209 
-223 QIRQTL
+223 
-229 RKAGLNHQVY
+229 
-239 GRYKRFYSIHE
+239 
-250 KLQKVDHQFE
+250 HQFE

-314 VTTSL
+314 VTTSE

-348 THRRSAVKADINKSF
+348 THRRSAVKADLNKSF
-363 EKLDQT
+363 KKLDQA
-369 LQCVYPMTPQGDILE
+369 LQWVYPMTPQGDILE

-463 REEFRRDAWNI
+463 REEFRRDTWNI

-490 RENRLENE
+490 RENRLESE

-555 FIPGKFH
+555 FIPEKFH
-562 VCVAG
+562 VCVDG
-567 LEEAVTS
+567 LEEAVTN

-616 AVDWIES
+616 AVNWIES

>member
-8 QTKYSEVISP
+8 QTKYFEVLNL
-18 SNFWETRPFAEPV
+18 SNFWETRTFAEPV

-66 SDELQAGLLLYLY
+66 SDELQASLLLYLY
-79 PSCKDFPDRMTK
+79 PFYTDLPDQMTR

-102 LRLRQIDGLSFKMET
+102 LKLRQIDSLSFKMET

-153 DLPESHRELVAKQSL
+153 DLPESHRDLVAKQSL

-188 DHAFQILEPDQYYQ
+188 DHAFQILEPNQYYQ

-209 KRNERSALVESMSR
+209 KRNERSAMVESISR

-229 RKAGLNHQVY
+229 RKSGLNHQVY

-250 KLQKVDHQFE
+250 KLQKVDQQFE

-287 RWSHNEDRFKDY
+287 QWSHNEDRFKDY

-314 VTTSL
+314 VTTTG
-319 GDDVEIQIRTHE
+319 GDDVEIQIRTHK

-348 THRRSAVKADINKSF
+348 THRRSAVKADLNKSF
-363 EKLDQT
+363 KKLDQT
-369 LQCVYPMTPQGDILE
+369 PQCVYPMTPQGDILE
-384 LPIGA
+384 LPKGA

-404 QIAGVKINNTIS
+404 QLAGVKINNNIS
-416 KIDSQLENGDC
+416 KIDTQLENGDS
-427 VEILTSPRQH
+427 VEILTSPRQN

-451 RNKIRQFVNLQK
+451 RNRIRQFVNLQK
-463 REEFRRDAWNI
+463 REEFRRDAWSV

-515 QGSMRSQEILQWFVD
+515 QGSLRSQEILQWFVD
-530 APNEF
+530 APNEH
-535 AATPTIQP
+535 AAVPTIQL
-543 KNKKTSLNIKTH
+543 KNEKTLSGTQKH
-555 FIPGKFH
+555 FIPGKFR
-562 VCVAG
+562 VCVEG

-579 KPVPGDDIIGYISKN
+579 KPVPGDEIIGYISKN
-594 RMIKIHKKNC
+594 RMIKIHRKNC
-604 VSASHLENDQLL
+604 ELASHLENDQLL
-616 AVDWIES
+616 AVNWIEFA
-623 T
+623 

>member
-8 QTKYSEVISP
+8 QTKYSEVINP

-153 DLPESHRELVAKQSL
+153 DLPESHRDLVAKQSL

-239 GRYKRFYSIHE
+239 GRFMRFYSILE
-250 KLQKVDHQFE
+250 KLQKVDHEFE

-287 RWSHNEDRFKDY
+287 RWSHSEDRFKDY

-314 VTTSL
+314 VTTSK

-348 THRRSAVKADINKSF
+348 THRRSAVKADLNKSF
-363 EKLDQT
+363 KKLAQT

-384 LPIGA
+384 LPKGA

-416 KIDSQLENGDC
+416 KIDTQLENGDC

-515 QGSMRSQEILQWFVD
+515 QGSLRSQEILQWFVD

-535 AATPTIQP
+535 AATSTIQP
-543 KNKKTSLNIKTH
+543 KNKKTSLSIKTH

-562 VCVAG
+562 VCVEG

-604 VSASHLENDQLL
+604 VSASHLENEQLL
-616 AVDWIES
+616 AVNWIEL